1 MIFKMSLL
9 CAFRGPSTVGTNSP
23 KVGFFFFSGY
33 FYLHRAYFGMKG
45 EVGSAPTWTVQF
57 SMQCTDL
64 KHSFLP
70 EKDAKYVVVY
80 FQICTNPSPTF
91 LAVSLLSP
99 VYIYVPQ

>member
-1 MIFKMSLL
+1 MLL
-9 CAFRGPSTVGTNSP
+9 EVLPQLAQILPRLG
-23 KVGFFFFSGY
+23 FFFSGY
-33 FYLHRAYFGMKG
+33 FYLHRAYFGMKE
-45 EVGSAPTWTVQF
+45 EVGNAPTWTIQF

-99 VYIYVPQ
+99 V